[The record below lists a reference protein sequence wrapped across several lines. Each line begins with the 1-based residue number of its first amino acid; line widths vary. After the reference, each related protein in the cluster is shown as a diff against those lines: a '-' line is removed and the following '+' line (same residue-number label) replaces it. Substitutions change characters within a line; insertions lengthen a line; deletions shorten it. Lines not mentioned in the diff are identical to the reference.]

1 MHACQHFSLHSQPR
15 SFCLTHS
22 TLRAIPRPRERSRSR
37 GYELPDDRDQPP
49 PPEPPPS
56 MVGQVSMHVRD
67 GEEEEDDDGDW
78 VEDGSDDDEGDA
90 TPPPPPPPMD
100 DADMM
105 IAFNDGVHPRRR
117 RRHQRR
123 LQAHRRCCL
132 PAGHRRRP
140 TGHRPR
146 RQSESML
153 CTRII
158 MPVESL
164 TTLSRKH
171 GGCRCA
177 IFFPTPG
184 TKPRTNAS
192 HYCVC
197 EETGRKSSQTQP
209 SCCCDGSR
217 NARPS
222 SRRARRASSVHE
234 FLGTS
239 LCHLALRTPCW
250 ASAARSTWTHFAPF
264 TRTSH
269 GNGTQIGIRGRNGR
283 RQS

>member
-1 MHACQHFSLHSQPR
+1 MAR
-15 SFCLTHS
+15 RRRMTM
-22 TLRAIPRPRERSRSR
+22 A
-37 GYELPDDRDQPP
+37 
-49 PPEPPPS
+49 
-56 MVGQVSMHVRD
+56 
-67 GEEEEDDDGDW
+67 DW

-90 TPPPPPPPMD
+90 APPPPPPPMD
-100 DADMM
+100 DAD
-105 IAFNDGVHPRRR
+105 IDD
-117 RRHQRR
+117 R
-123 LQAHRRCCL
+123 LQRWRPISAAAAAISAACRRTAAAASRQSTAAARRATA
-132 PAGHRRRP
+132 PAGNL
-140 TGHRPR
+140 
-146 RQSESML
+146 ESML

-250 ASAARSTWTHFAPF
+250 ASAARSTWTHCAPF
-264 TRTSH
+264 TRT
-269 GNGTQIGIRGRNGR
+269 
-283 RQS
+283 